1 MPGIARM
8 RGRTVHYCTVCFL
21 AYDDRKLARRCEEH
35 CRVHPSCSVELGGQ
49 AVGSLADPL
58 SEAKEERDD
67 DPSL

>member
-35 CRVHPSCSVELGGQ
+35 CRSHPSCSLELGRQ
-49 AVGSLADPL
+49 SVGSVAV
-58 SEAKEERDD
+58 SEEKERRDD
-67 DPSL
+67 DPAL

>member
-1 MPGIARM
+1 
-8 RGRTVHYCTVCFL
+8 VCFL
-21 AYDDRKLARRCEEH
+21 AYDDWKLARRCEEH
-35 CRVHPSCSVELGGQ
+35 CRVHPSCSVELGRQ